1 MSHLEELSALLD
13 EDLLDFILKDG
24 APLPEIPGE
33 ENNLLDISGLLDPG
47 LLDKDTEDMI
57 NSMLRHLK
65 DEPSTLQDCLPIDS
79 DSSPSED
86 QHLSQSSS
94 SNFAS
99 SHNVQVDHSYS
110 CHLDEPMPECTRSD
124 TTEDSSSDHRAR
136 MGLENPSGTLGQ
148 SSSFPTATAGDAEHH
163 QLVPGATM
171 QFEFPELFLTEEERQ
186 FLENGLSLPPCLS
199 LGEAEDQLLKD
210 TSQNTQNKQPAQSSQ
225 HRKKS
230 NMNGLENRME
240 AQNQELEKKVQLL
253 QEQNKLLLGKLQK
266 LQALVR
272 QFAKRTTTVKTMV
285 VILSLYLLFSRNIS
299 VLQGTEQQLDPRVLP
314 QENHEFPNQVV
325 AVVQEDAVM
334 EELTAAPEDP
344 SMSGVLSQLWE
355 VLQSQSNIDPASVL
369 NNISSCDL
377 PAAAGSE
384 LGTPQPEE
392 QCPETYM
399 LQVPMEWAV
408 KEQEGVEHAVP
419 AVSGQQHADKVNAT
433 TSCFLG

>member
-1 MSHLEELSALLD
+1 MSHLEELSALVD

-24 APLPEIPGE
+24 APFPEIPGE
-33 ENNLLDISGLLDPG
+33 ENNLLEGSGLLDPG

-79 DSSPSED
+79 DSGLSED

-110 CHLDEPMPECTRSD
+110 CHLDKPMLECMRSD
-124 TTEDSSSDHRAR
+124 MTEDSSSDLRAW
-136 MGLENPSGTLGQ
+136 MGLENPSRTLGQ
-148 SSSFPTATAGDAEHH
+148 SSSFPTVIAGDAEH
-163 QLVPGATM
+163 QLVPGATV

-186 FLENGLSLPPCLS
+186 FLENEGLSLPACLS
-199 LGEAEDQLLKD
+199 LGKAEDHLLKD
-210 TSQNTQNKQPAQSSQ
+210 MCQKIQNKQPAQS

-230 NMNGLENRME
+230 NMNGLENRMA

-253 QEQNKLLLGKLQK
+253 QEQNRLLLRQLQK

-272 QFAKRTTTVKTMV
+272 QSAKRTTTVKTMV
-285 VILSLYLLFSRNIS
+285 VILSLYLLLSHNIS
-299 VLQGTEQQLDPRVLP
+299 ALESTEQQLDPRVLP

-334 EELTAAPEDP
+334 EELTPAPEDP

-355 VLQSQSNIDPASVL
+355 VLQSQSNTDPTSFF
-369 NNISSCDL
+369 NSISSCDL

-384 LGTPQPEE
+384 LGTPQPDE
-392 QCPETYM
+392 QCPDTYI
-399 LQVPMEWAV
+399 LQVPVEWTI
-408 KEQEGVEHAVP
+408 KEQEEVEHAVP
-419 AVSGQQHADKVNAT
+419 VVIGQQHADEINTT